1 MDKLKGFIAILVV
14 VAFIYVAW
22 SLTPPYFN
30 NYQFQDDLDEIAR
43 RSSYV
48 VSKTDDDIRD
58 AVIKKAATDSVIL
71 KEDQVAITRSG
82 GTVGITV
89 HYRVHVDMI
98 VHPVDLD
105 FTVKSFNERI

>member
-1 MDKLKGFIAILVV
+1 MDKVKGIIGLLVV

-30 NYQFQDDLDEIAR
+30 NYQFQDDLDDVAR
-43 RSSYV
+43 RNSYAN
-48 VSKTDDDIRD
+48 KTEDDIKD
-58 AVIKKAATDSVIL
+58 MVIKKAASDNVTL
-71 KEDQVAITRSG
+71 KEDQIAVTRNGGAI
-82 GTVGITV
+82 GITV
-89 HYRVHVDMI
+89 RYRVHVDMI